1 MVRIYNQF
9 AVMKDLKVETRT
21 AGNFRQT
28 ANRDRT
34 LPLESDKLEFNISIF

>member
-1 MVRIYNQF
+1 
-9 AVMKDLKVETRT
+9 MKDLKVETRT

-34 LPLESDKLEFNISIF
+34 LPLESDKLEFRSLFFS